1 MNTISNLQPGDT
13 VNTFFLIKDSKQGV
27 TTQGKPYMSML
38 LQDKS
43 GDIDTKYWTVSKED
57 APKLIPGI
65 IIKVQGDV
73 IDYRGKKQLKI
84 LNCRLAE
91 ANDNVRASD
100 FVESAPISEAELF
113 DAIMDYVIQIDDVD
127 LSRIVRH
134 LVTKYKEQFLTFP
147 AAKVNHHDFHSGL
160 AYHVLCMLRQG
171 EALVNI
177 YPQVNRALLYSGI
190 ILHDIGKVKELSGSI
205 GVTYTVE
212 GNLLGHI
219 VIASEEV
226 NDAATELGIDR
237 NSESILLLKHLILSH
252 HGKLEYGS
260 PKMPMILE
268 AELLH
273 FIDNIDAR
281 IMMFDKN
288 LKNVAPGEFSDR
300 VFPLESRQLYQPQ
313 VDDYR
318 ME

>member
-1 MNTISNLQPGDT
+1 MNTIANLKPGDS
-13 VNTFFLIKDSKQGV
+13 VNNFFLIKDSKQGV
-27 TTQGKPYMSML
+27 TTQGKPYMSMM

-43 GDIDTKYWTVSKED
+43 GEIDTKYWTVTKED
-57 APKLIPGI
+57 APKLIAGVV
-65 IIKVQGDV
+65 IKVQGDV

-84 LNCRLAE
+84 LNCRVAE
-91 ANDNVRASD
+91 STDNVRASE
-100 FVESAPISEAELF
+100 FVENAPISEQELF
-113 DAIMDYVIQIDDVD
+113 DTVMDYVIQIDDVD

-134 LVTKYKEQFLTFP
+134 LVTKYKEEFLSFP

-160 AYHVLCMLRQG
+160 AYHVTCMLRQG
-171 EALVNI
+171 EALVDI

-205 GVTYTVE
+205 GVQYTRE

-237 NSESILLLKHLILSH
+237 NSESVLLLKHLILSH

-260 PKMPMILE
+260 PKVPMILE

-300 VFPLESRQLYQPQ
+300 VFPLESRQLYQPI
-313 VDDYR
+313 VDDYK